1 MADSDA
7 TVRRRKPEPKSGLT
21 PDQQQADSETER
33 RESEAPKGKKKSS
46 KARLEEEDD
55 YSPWIDVLRV
65 LSFLFFASC
74 ALSYLISSGESYFWG
89 MKDKPNYLQPKW
101 WKAKFAGPVYL
112 TLDELAQYDGSVEG
126 KPIYLAIN
134 GTIYDVSANP
144 HTYGKGGSYNVFAGV
159 DASRGFVTGCF
170 GEDRTADMRGVEEM
184 FLPLDDPAVDRQF
197 TQAEFDALKKKELE
211 TAQQKVHDALAHWVN
226 FFKNS
231 KKYHFVGYVK
241 RPAGWPGTEPK
252 RKLCDAAQKGRKNRK
267 LPGQQKGGK

>member
-1 MADSDA
+1 MPFSSQFSELFDYTIALVALATEVITNPIMADSDA

-101 WKAKFAGPVYL
+101 WKAKFVRTITPCSIPSTHTNLRFEGRPRLSNSRRARPVRR
-112 TLDELAQYDGSVEG
+112 
-126 KPIYLAIN
+126 IR
-134 GTIYDVSANP
+134 
-144 HTYGKGGSYNVFAGV
+144 
-159 DASRGFVTGCF
+159 RG
-170 GEDRTADMRGVEEM
+170 
-184 FLPLDDPAVDRQF
+184 
-197 TQAEFDALKKKELE
+197 QA
-211 TAQQKVHDALAHWVN
+211 H
-226 FFKNS
+226 
-231 KKYHFVGYVK
+231 
-241 RPAGWPGTEPK
+241 
-252 RKLCDAAQKGRKNRK
+252 
-267 LPGQQKGGK
+267 LPGHQRNHLRRVGQPAHLR